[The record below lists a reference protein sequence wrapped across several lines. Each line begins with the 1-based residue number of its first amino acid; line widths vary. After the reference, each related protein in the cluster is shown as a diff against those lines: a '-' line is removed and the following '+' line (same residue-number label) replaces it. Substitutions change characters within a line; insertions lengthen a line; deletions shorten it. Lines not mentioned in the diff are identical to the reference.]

1 MQISL
6 EQRYTS
12 VVVLYKRIPIEC
24 IRIILNY
31 DTIDWYDIS
40 RKVWN
45 QLQINLKDGQYRLF
59 KQLYD
64 KEYMDPRISN
74 WFKFPEEEHDWYWN
88 IYDLCECDTQIER
101 VWKRE
106 YDKQCNCKNGKRFLA
121 FRCLYDETREFIQL
135 TEKKTDNPSQQMM
148 NHILQ
153 DGPIDMKYT
162 SMFYD

>member
-12 VVVLYKRIPIEC
+12 VVVLSKRIPVEC
-24 IRIILNY
+24 IRIILKY

-40 RKVWN
+40 HKVWN
-45 QLQINLKDGQYRLF
+45 QLQTTLRNGQYNSF
-59 KQLYD
+59 KQIYD
-64 KEYMDPRISN
+64 REYMDPRISN

-88 IYDLCECDTQIER
+88 IYDLCECDTQIEK

-106 YDKQCNCKNGKRFLA
+106 YDKRCSCKNGKRFLA
-121 FRCLYDETREFIQL
+121 FKCLYDETREFIQL
-135 TEKKTDNPSQQMM
+135 TQKKTENSSQLIM
-148 NHILQ
+148 NHLIC
-153 DGPIDMKYT
+153 DGVINMKYT